1 MASPW
6 TRQTLKRKATPSSR
20 DSSPFTSRQSLN
32 YSSLLSDSSSRGQH
46 KIPLNSQL
54 LEETDQHRVET
65 YGFPLPV
72 QISEVLTNSSGDQY
86 KSAKIGPSGWAW
98 LVAGRKLFI
107 WRYMPSAGS
116 KGVFCKELML
126 PASELYHSADLVCV
140 LSNVGDSGSNLSAVS
155 VMAVSPEGLVRYW
168 PSLIHDTTAVDMETD
183 LIGSQC
189 HSLTAFLPQSCILMT
204 TTNELLLLTG
214 SQKAIKFHNLNS
226 SNSVFSDFGRRV
238 SSFIFGSQPANS
250 KVANWQKVVVSNTVA
265 DNSRGIF
272 VLSEN
277 QLFKWEMVPTGQNTF
292 QEKLHFQ
299 LRLESL
305 FQEAVIHSLQ
315 VDPNTITNVTVWC
328 LDVALYSSEIVI
340 LAAVTV
346 GGVQGTQLFYSLG
359 MLNVD
364 SESVPSRLESINI
377 LQYSTTYSESK
388 EHELLSFK
396 LLLPPQSSSALV
408 YSSNSVICVP
418 VNQPDEVLNK
428 IDLQSPADSIVGS
441 GSHENKPLFFSLK
454 YGIISVT
461 VTEAIVHEDVG
472 NSVLQTTKVNLTDVS
487 LGEVTFVE
495 ADDDMKKFK
504 SAFLLFCQG
513 NSDEA
518 QSICNEVFA
527 SGADLDTAVL
537 TLSQEL
543 IDDFPV
549 SDPRWAESI
558 PSGGISASTS
568 LIILHQL
575 EDKLKA
581 HAFMLDFLKGV
592 RLWAKLGVVNSK
604 DALSLTCHLI
614 CEHAEKLSAAV
625 ALCKVNNV
633 YQEVLDGSI
642 QLAIKKRQIK
652 SQIRGLT
659 EQDLF
664 FREVSKISD
673 IFECLLDYEEGVLAK
688 QNPSSSSALLQTILA
703 VNTIMRG
710 MLQEAWHY
718 RQTNSM
724 MYQPSSSLG
733 ELDVELVPWT
743 ATGGP
748 NGVRTSLLR
757 QLALTAD
764 RGVQGIDDN
773 QSLSLLVQHMVD
785 LADVALDGYVYQ
797 LQALRRCQG
806 KENRYDEV
814 RQKYEQDRRAVILPL
829 VHLGQQTHAASL
841 AEKYHDFGVL
851 IELCESS
858 GDQDTLQRYM
868 NQFTQQGF
876 SDFLFKWYMDKG
888 ERQKLM
894 SMPEPQHED
903 LARFLSSH
911 HHLSW
916 LHDIQT
922 RAFNQA
928 HETLKGLAF
937 KENSFLGKKKSLLN
951 LSKLALLAS
960 DADDIEKL
968 DELIIEQDIILHQE
982 TLPIAVL
989 EQAGLDAEC
998 MAPLTPA
1005 QLIEL
1010 HVGDQNPAANEY
1022 DFKRALDILY
1032 LAISTGRYFLDEN
1045 VLKLHIWCRAIL
1057 RDDWSSLPAKDP
1069 LITARNTIFFR
1080 TVELAY
1086 NQGMELQEFLPS
1098 LESLFE
1104 AEELRSA
1111 GLSENTQFHFLL
1123 KSGYEQIARASAL
1136 PS

>member
-1 MASPW
+1 
-6 TRQTLKRKATPSSR
+6 
-20 DSSPFTSRQSLN
+20 
-32 YSSLLSDSSSRGQH
+32 
-46 KIPLNSQL
+46 
-54 LEETDQHRVET
+54 
-65 YGFPLPV
+65 
-72 QISEVLTNSSGDQY
+72 
-86 KSAKIGPSGWAW
+86 
-98 LVAGRKLFI
+98 
-107 WRYMPSAGS
+107 
-116 KGVFCKELML
+116 
-126 PASELYHSADLVCV
+126 
-140 LSNVGDSGSNLSAVS
+140 
-155 VMAVSPEGLVRYW
+155 
-168 PSLIHDTTAVDMETD
+168 
-183 LIGSQC
+183 
-189 HSLTAFLPQSCILMT
+189 
-204 TTNELLLLTG
+204 
-214 SQKAIKFHNLNS
+214 
-226 SNSVFSDFGRRV
+226 
-238 SSFIFGSQPANS
+238 
-250 KVANWQKVVVSNTVA
+250 
-265 DNSRGIF
+265 
-272 VLSEN
+272 
-277 QLFKWEMVPTGQNTF
+277 
-292 QEKLHFQ
+292 
-299 LRLESL
+299 
-305 FQEAVIHSLQ
+305 
-315 VDPNTITNVTVWC
+315 
-328 LDVALYSSEIVI
+328 
-340 LAAVTV
+340 
-346 GGVQGTQLFYSLG
+346 
-359 MLNVD
+359 
-364 SESVPSRLESINI
+364 
-377 LQYSTTYSESK
+377 
-388 EHELLSFK
+388 
-396 LLLPPQSSSALV
+396 
-408 YSSNSVICVP
+408 
-418 VNQPDEVLNK
+418 
-428 IDLQSPADSIVGS
+428 
-441 GSHENKPLFFSLK
+441 
-454 YGIISVT
+454 
-461 VTEAIVHEDVG
+461 
-472 NSVLQTTKVNLTDVS
+472 
-487 LGEVTFVE
+487 
-495 ADDDMKKFK
+495 
-504 SAFLLFCQG
+504 
-513 NSDEA
+513 
-518 QSICNEVFA
+518 
-527 SGADLDTAVL
+527 
-537 TLSQEL
+537 
-543 IDDFPV
+543 
-549 SDPRWAESI
+549 
-558 PSGGISASTS
+558 
-568 LIILHQL
+568 
-575 EDKLKA
+575 
-581 HAFMLDFLKGV
+581 
-592 RLWAKLGVVNSK
+592 
-604 DALSLTCHLI
+604 
-614 CEHAEKLSAAV
+614 
-625 ALCKVNNV
+625 
-633 YQEVLDGSI
+633 
-642 QLAIKKRQIK
+642 
-652 SQIRGLT
+652 
-659 EQDLF
+659 
-664 FREVSKISD
+664 
-673 IFECLLDYEEGVLAK
+673 
-688 QNPSSSSALLQTILA
+688 
-703 VNTIMRG
+703 MRG

-718 RQTNSM
+718 RQTNSV

-743 ATGGP
+743 ASGGP
-748 NGVRTSLLR
+748 SGVRTSLLR

-773 QSLSLLVQHMVD
+773 QTLSLLVQHMVD

-814 RQKYEQDRRAVILPL
+814 RQKYEQDRRGVILPL
-829 VHLGQQTHAASL
+829 VHLGQRTHAASL

-1032 LAISTGRYFLDEN
+1032 LATSTGRYSLDEN

-1098 LESLFE
+1098 LESLIE